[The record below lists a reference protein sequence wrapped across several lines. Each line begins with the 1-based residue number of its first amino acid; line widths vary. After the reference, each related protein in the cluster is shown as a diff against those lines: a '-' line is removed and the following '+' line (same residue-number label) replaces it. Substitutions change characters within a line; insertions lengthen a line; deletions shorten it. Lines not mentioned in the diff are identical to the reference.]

1 MSHPAKPIL
10 RYSLAQAMARSTKS
24 PAAGS
29 KAFSLADAMRQLTV
43 DGTRKDVSR

>member
-1 MSHPAKPIL
+1 MSQPTKPIL
-10 RYSLAQAMARSTKS
+10 RYSLAQAMEKTTKQ
-24 PAAGS
+24 PAAKS